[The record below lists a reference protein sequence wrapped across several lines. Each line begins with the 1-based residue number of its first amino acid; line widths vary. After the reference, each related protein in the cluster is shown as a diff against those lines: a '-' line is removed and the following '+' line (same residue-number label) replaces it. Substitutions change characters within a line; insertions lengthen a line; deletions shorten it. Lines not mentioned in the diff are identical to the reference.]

1 MANDEPVPGV
11 QYRLTGP
18 KNVQAISNGHSWAQ
32 SVIRTDQ
39 NLMRVRIDAQ
49 RKHWSLSEDD
59 RIRELALLSMYDA
72 LRHDQGRSHSEI
84 CTVFMARGI
93 CKNEPDFEACMLHL
107 DNLPLRALGEK

>member
-11 QYRLTGP
+11 RYRLTGP
-18 KNVQAISNGHSWAQ
+18 KNVPAISNGHSWAQ
-32 SVIRTDQ
+32 SVLRTDK

-49 RKHWSLSEDD
+49 RKHWLTSEGD
-59 RIRELALLSMYDA
+59 RIRELSLVSMCDA
-72 LRHDQGRSHSEI
+72 LRLEQGRSYSEI

-107 DNLPLRALGEK
+107 DNLPSRALGDK